1 MEWVA
6 RLNEALTYIEDHLE
20 EEIDT
25 EKLARIACCS
35 TFHFIRMF
43 SYVAGLPLSE
53 YIRRRRMTLAASELR
68 SGETKILDIAL
79 RYGYESP
86 TAFTRAFHSIH
97 GMSPTEARQQG
108 KSLKAYPK
116 MVFALSITGGSE
128 MNYKIENWPSFTIV
142 GVKERFTSDQE
153 MNFVEVPKFWQQ
165 TIEQGKIPRILGM
178 LDIAPN
184 GLLGLCTC
192 MEGKEFDYY
201 IAVPSTKA
209 PLAGMVSYEVPAC
222 TWAIFDC
229 RGAMPDAIQTLQKRI
244 ITEWLPASGYEYAD
258 APDIEVYFEGDQQS
272 PDYHC
277 EVWIPVVK
285 K

>member
-1 MEWVA
+1 
-6 RLNEALTYIEDHLE
+6 LNEALTYIEDHLE

>member
-6 RLNEALTYIEDHLE
+6 RLNEALTYIEEHLE
-20 EEIDT
+20 GEIDT
-25 EKLARIACCS
+25 DRLARIACCS

-53 YIRRRRMTLAASELR
+53 YIRRRRMTLAASELQ
-68 SGETKILDIAL
+68 SGEAKVLDIAL

-97 GMSPTEARQQG
+97 GMSPMKAQQQG

-153 MNFVEVPKFWQQ
+153 LNFVKVPKFWQQ
-165 TIEQGKIPRILGM
+165 TIEQGKIPQILGL
-178 LDIAPN
+178 LDTAPN

-192 MEGKEFDYY
+192 MEGKDFDYY

-258 APDIEVYFEGDQQS
+258 APDIEVYFEGDQRS

-277 EVWIPVVK
+277 EVWIPIVK

>member
-1 MEWVA
+1 
-6 RLNEALTYIEDHLE
+6 LNEALTYIEDHLE

-43 SYVAGLPLSE
+43 SYVAGLSLSE

-68 SGETKILDIAL
+68 TGETKILDIAL

-128 MNYKIENWPSFTIV
+128 MNYKIENRPSFTIV

-153 MNFVEVPKFWQQ
+153 LNFVEVPKFWQQ
-165 TIEQGKIPRILGM
+165 TIEQGKIPQILGL
-178 LDIAPN
+178 LDTAPY
-184 GLLGLCTC
+184 GLVGLCTC

-229 RGAMPDAIQTLQKRI
+229 LGAMPEAIQTLQKRI

>member
-20 EEIDT
+20 GEVDT
-25 EKLARIACCS
+25 DKLASIACCS

-153 MNFVEVPKFWQQ
+153 LNFSEVPKFWQQ
-165 TIEQGKIPRILGM
+165 TIEQGKIPRILGL
-178 LDIAPN
+178 LDTAPY
-184 GLLGLCTC
+184 GLVGLCTC

-209 PLAGMVSYEVPAC
+209 PLAGMVSYDVPAC